1 MLFND
6 YSTSFQIFSKI
17 KVGNTAIPDL
27 IFICFVFQQ
36 VINLIGPHLLPDE
49 DGEYMARIEEHLDD
63 FPVSTLDPN
72 VFRSRSRGY
81 KKSDENN
88 WNNACESN

>member
-1 MLFND
+1 MNISL
-6 YSTSFQIFSKI
+6 IFKNLTKI

-27 IFICFVFQQ
+27 NFICFVFQQ

-88 WNNACESN
+88 